1 MNFTNQYLTY
11 AEYIELGGTL
21 EEVPF
26 NELEFECR
34 KIIDSR
40 TQNRLHSATEI
51 PDEVKMCEFKMI
63 DTLVSYSASKEQAQS
78 SVKKSEN
85 IEGYSATYLTSNEI
99 QQLIT
104 TQIADIQELVST
116 YLFGV
121 IVNNEH
127 ILYCGVV

>member
-1 MNFTNQYLTY
+1 MNFTNQYLSYT
-11 AEYIELGGTL
+11 EYKELGGTL

-40 TQNRLHSATEI
+40 TQNRLHFVTDI

-63 DTLVSYSASKEQAQS
+63 NNIVRYNESKEQAQS
-78 SVKKSEN
+78 GVKSEN
-85 IEGYSATYLTSNEI
+85 IDGYSVTYLTSSEI

-104 TQIADIQELVST
+104 SQIADMQELVST

>member
-40 TQNRLHSATEI
+40 TQNRLHSADEI

-63 DTLVSYSASKEQAQS
+63 NSIVSYNAAKKQAQNG
-78 SVKKSEN
+78 VKSEN
-85 IEGYSATYLTSNEI
+85 IDGYSVTYLTSNEI

-104 TQIADIQELVST
+104 TQIADMQELIST

>member
-11 AEYIELGGTL
+11 AEYRELGGTL

-40 TQNRLHSATEI
+40 TQNRLHSVTDI
-51 PDEVKMCEFKMI
+51 PDEVKMCEYKMI
-63 DTLVSYSASKEQAQS
+63 DTITRYSAAKEQAQS
-78 SVKKSEN
+78 GVKSEN
-85 IEGYSATYLTSNEI
+85 IDGYSVTYLTSNEI

-121 IVNNEH
+121 IVNKEH

>member
-40 TQNRLHSATEI
+40 TQNRLHSVTDI

-63 DTLVSYSASKEQAQS
+63 NSIVSYNAAKEQAQS
-78 SVKKSEN
+78 GVKSEN
-85 IEGYSATYLTSNEI
+85 IDGYSVTYLTSNEI

-104 TQIADIQELVST
+104 TQIADMQELIST

-121 IVNNEH
+121 ILNNEH

>member
-40 TQNRLHSATEI
+40 TQNRLHSVTDI

-63 DTLVSYSASKEQAQS
+63 DAIVSYSESKKQAQS
-78 SVKKSEN
+78 GVKSEN
-85 IEGYSATYLTSNEI
+85 IDGYSVTYLTTNEI

-104 TQIADIQELVST
+104 TQIADIRELVST

>member
-1 MNFTNQYLTY
+1 MNFTNQYLSYT
-11 AEYIELGGTL
+11 EYKELGGTL

-40 TQNRLHSATEI
+40 TQNRLHSATDI

-63 DTLVSYSASKEQAQS
+63 NDIVKYNESKEQAQS
-78 SVKKSEN
+78 GVKSEN
-85 IEGYSATYLTSNEI
+85 IDGYSVTYLTSSEI

-104 TQIADIQELVST
+104 SQIADMQELIST

>member
-11 AEYIELGGTL
+11 AEYMELEGTL
-21 EEVPF
+21 KEVPF
-26 NELEFECR
+26 DELEFECR

-40 TQNRLHSATEI
+40 TQNRLHFTDEI

-63 DTLVSYSASKEQAQS
+63 NSIVSYNETKEQAQS
-78 SVKKSEN
+78 SVKSEN
-85 IEGYSATYLTSNEI
+85 IDGYSVTYLTSNEI
-99 QQLIT
+99 QQLIKN
-104 TQIADIQELVST
+104 QIADMQELIST

>member
-40 TQNRLHSATEI
+40 TQNRLHSVTDI

-63 DTLVSYSASKEQAQS
+63 NSIVSYNAAKKQAQNG
-78 SVKKSEN
+78 VKSEN
-85 IEGYSATYLTSNEI
+85 IDGYSVTYLTSNEI

-104 TQIADIQELVST
+104 TQIADMQELIST

>member
-26 NELEFECR
+26 NKVEFECR

-40 TQNRLHSATEI
+40 TQNRLHSADEI

-63 DTLVSYSASKEQAQS
+63 DTITCYSASKEQAQS
-78 SVKKSEN
+78 GVKSEN
-85 IEGYSATYLTSNEI
+85 IDGYSVTYLTSNEI

-104 TQIADIQELVST
+104 TQIADIQKLVST

>member
-40 TQNRLHSATEI
+40 TQNRLHSVTDI

-63 DTLVSYSASKEQAQS
+63 NSIVSYNAAKKQAQNG
-78 SVKKSEN
+78 VKSEN
-85 IEGYSATYLTSNEI
+85 IDGYSVTYLTSNEI

-104 TQIADIQELVST
+104 TQIADMQELVST

>member
-11 AEYIELGGTL
+11 AEYLELGGTL
-21 EEVPF
+21 QEVPF
-26 NELEFECR
+26 NELEYECR

-40 TQNRLHSATEI
+40 TQNRLHSVTTI
-51 PDEVKMCEFKMI
+51 PDEVKMCEYKMI
-63 DTLVSYSASKEQAQS
+63 NNIVSYEESKKQAQTG
-78 SVKKSEN
+78 VKSEN
-85 IEGYSATYLTSNEI
+85 IDGYSVTYLTSNEI

-104 TQIADIQELVST
+104 AQIIDIQEIIST

>member
-1 MNFTNQYLTY
+1 MNFTNQYLSY

-40 TQNRLHSATEI
+40 TQNRLHSVTDI

-63 DTLVSYSASKEQAQS
+63 NSIVSYNAAKEQAQS
-78 SVKKSEN
+78 GVKSEN
-85 IEGYSATYLTSNEI
+85 IDGYSVTYLTSNEI

-104 TQIADIQELVST
+104 TQIADMQELIST

>member
-11 AEYIELGGTL
+11 AEYTELGGTL

-40 TQNRLHSATEI
+40 TQNRLHDVTTI

-63 DTLVSYSASKEQAQS
+63 NSIVSYNATKEQAQS
-78 SVKKSEN
+78 GVKSEN
-85 IEGYSATYLTSNEI
+85 IDGYSVTYISSNEI

-104 TQIADIQELVST
+104 AQNNDLQELIST

>member
-40 TQNRLHSATEI
+40 TQNRLHSADDI
-51 PDEVKMCEFKMI
+51 PYEVKMCEFKMI
-63 DTLVSYSASKEQAQS
+63 NSIVSYNAAKEQAQS
-78 SVKKSEN
+78 GVKSEN
-85 IEGYSATYLTSNEI
+85 IDGYSVTYLTSNEI

>member
-1 MNFTNQYLTY
+1 MNFTNQYLSYT
-11 AEYIELGGTL
+11 EYKELGGTL

-40 TQNRLHSATEI
+40 TQNRLHSVTDI

-63 DTLVSYSASKEQAQS
+63 NNIVRYNESKEQAQS
-78 SVKKSEN
+78 GVKSEN
-85 IEGYSATYLTSNEI
+85 IDGYSVTYLTSSEI

-104 TQIADIQELVST
+104 SQIADMQELIST

>member
-63 DTLVSYSASKEQAQS
+63 NSIVSYNAAKEQAQS
-78 SVKKSEN
+78 GVKSEN
-85 IEGYSATYLTSNEI
+85 IDGYSVTYLTSNEI

-104 TQIADIQELVST
+104 TQIADMQELVST

>member
-1 MNFTNQYLTY
+1 MNFTNQYLSYT
-11 AEYIELGGTL
+11 EYKELGGTL

-40 TQNRLHSATEI
+40 TQNRLHSVTDI

-63 DTLVSYSASKEQAQS
+63 NSIVSYNTAKEQAQS
-78 SVKKSEN
+78 GVKSEN
-85 IEGYSATYLTSNEI
+85 IDGYSVTYLTSNEI

-104 TQIADIQELVST
+104 TQIADMQELVST